1 MTSAN
6 NRTDTP
12 PVKTEIRSAR
22 RTQVEGRFTER
33 VRYRSSFSLSRKTLL
48 KEVDAT
54 RHGDFSL
61 SSGLFRVSV
70 WEDNRVRA
78 WPWVRAAERTGRGQR
93 EESGLVRGD
102 PGDWGTRGDSVV
114 SQQRELQ
121 ASKMLPVSVTVS
133 RQRCWLLAPTL
144 KPEERPS
151 LPGAQTLHQVGAS
164 RVPAESSRLDR
175 VGVDSHLCRSA
186 QKRVILMG
194 RESRSG
200 RSRSG
205 QEVRDLSRLTH
216 AAAGRDF
223 WLHGTMPSSPS

>member
-54 RHGDFSL
+54 RHEDFSL
-61 SSGLFRVSV
+61 PSGLFRVSV

-102 PGDWGTRGDSVV
+102 PGDWGTRGGLGCFPAARTSSV
-114 SQQRELQ
+114 
-121 ASKMLPVSVTVS
+121 LPVSVTVS
-133 RQRCWLLAPTL
+133 RQRCRLLEPTL

-175 VGVDSHLCRSA
+175 VGVDSHLCQCGSA
-186 QKRVILMG
+186 QKRVVLVDAQ
-194 RESRSG
+194 RSVG
-200 RSRSG
+200 PAPKCLPRC
-205 QEVRDLSRLTH
+205 LTD
-216 AAAGRDF
+216 AAAARTIG
-223 WLHGTMPSSPS
+223 SPD